1 VAVATLVMT
10 ALVLI
15 FAEVLPKTYAINDP
29 ERSAARAAGPVGSSS
44 RSSRPWW
51 PPCA

>member
-10 ALVLI
+10 ALVLV

-29 ERSAARAAGPVGSSS
+29 ERSAAGRGAPVSSS
-44 RSSRPWW
+44 
-51 PPCA
+51 